1 MELRIKKVKKLLEF
15 IEVFDLFNGKKVDL
29 DLRVNNKSLS
39 SGQMQKISFIRAVL
53 SDMEILFLDES
64 TSNLDTST
72 KNNIYSVLDNM
83 NLTIINSTHSME
95 EFKYDYHLN
104 IQNIE
109 GKRLVSFQ

>member
-1 MELRIKKVKKLLEF
+1 
-15 IEVFDLFNGKKVDL
+15 
-29 DLRVNNKSLS
+29 
-39 SGQMQKISFIRAVL
+39 
-53 SDMEILFLDES
+53 MEILFLDES

-72 KNNIYSVLDNM
+72 KTIYSVLDNM